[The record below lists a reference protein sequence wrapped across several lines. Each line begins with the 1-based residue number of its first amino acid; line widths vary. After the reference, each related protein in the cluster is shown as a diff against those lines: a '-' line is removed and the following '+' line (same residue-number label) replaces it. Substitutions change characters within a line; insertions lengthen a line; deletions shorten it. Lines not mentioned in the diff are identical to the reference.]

1 MSYENS
7 AIEGTYCGGI
17 DTDAAIDDHM
27 EAISENDGAYTKWDQ
42 LGYQTLARARELWPA
57 PPITF

>member
-1 MSYENS
+1 
-7 AIEGTYCGGI
+7 
-17 DTDAAIDDHM
+17 M